1 MHLNRNNNRKL
12 VSSGKPANIIFCR
25 HFFASVENYAEGGGI
40 MTQLELMIEIGSE
53 SMRLARMYCEGI
65 ITLGELKNI
74 LGEAKVLLVHQYIRE
89 YVI

>member
-1 MHLNRNNNRKL
+1 
-12 VSSGKPANIIFCR
+12 
-25 HFFASVENYAEGGGI
+25 

-65 ITLGELKNI
+65 ISQGELKNI